1 MQGNESQS
9 SLSCSYT
16 NENVVEFH
24 LHGSPAVVSATL
36 KSLSYLPHFR
46 SADAGEF
53 TQRAFMNGKMSF
65 VEVEALGD
73 LLNAETEIQ
82 RKQAI
87 RGVNGELIDKC
98 WEWRT
103 TLMHSLASAETV
115 LDFSDDVDDESIQ
128 LADATKDLSRI
139 REEMQTLLAGFDRGQ
154 LIKNGIRVTLCGPPN
169 AGKSSLLNELVGSDV
184 AIVSSVPGTTR
195 DVLKVD
201 LNLDGYKVILQDTAG
216 LHVSGDEIEREGMN
230 RAVNA
235 AEESLFQLVIVDVTS
250 DVCSEVD
257 SIFKQVK
264 QKKPIVVLNKTDLVD
279 DKTVAVKRDLLEKRF
294 PEVLSVIPISCK
306 LSSQVARVTNQL
318 AAYVKKELE
327 TTEAEN
333 TDLITRERQRNCL
346 QQCILSLSNCI
357 KEPLV
362 DLQAEELRMCLKSL
376 ARLTGEVDIEEILDI
391 VFSDFCIG
399 K

>member
-1 MQGNESQS
+1 MYQQF
-9 SLSCSYT
+9 SLKCSYT
-16 NENVVEFH
+16 NEHVVEFH
-24 LHGSPAVVSATL
+24 LHGSPAVVSAVL
-36 KSLSYLPHFR
+36 KSLSRFPHFR

-53 TQRAFMNGKMSF
+53 TKRAFMNGKMSF

-73 LLNAETEIQ
+73 LLNSETEIQ
-82 RKQAI
+82 RKQAM

-103 TLMHSLASAETV
+103 ALMHSLANAETV
-115 LDFSDDVDDESIQ
+115 IDFSDDVDDESIQ
-128 LADATKDLSRI
+128 LADATKDLCKI

-154 LIKNGIRVTLCGPPN
+154 LIKNGIPVTLCGPPN
-169 AGKSSLLNELVGSDV
+169 AGKSSLLNKLVGSNV
-184 AIVSSVPGTTR
+184 AIVSSIPGTTR

-216 LHVSGDEIEREGMN
+216 LHSSGDEIEREGMN
-230 RAVNA
+230 RAVTA
-235 AEESLFQLVIVDVTS
+235 AEKSLFQMVIVDVTR
-250 DVCSEVD
+250 DVCSDVE
-257 SIFKQVK
+257 SIFERVK
-264 QKKPIVVLNKTDLVD
+264 QKKAIVILNKTDLVD
-279 DKTVAVKRDLLEKRF
+279 EKTVVAKKMLLEKCF
-294 PEVLSVIPISCK
+294 PEVLNVIPISCK
-306 LSSQVARVTNQL
+306 ESSQVEKVTSHL
-318 AAYVKKELE
+318 AGYVRNELE
-327 TTEAEN
+327 LKEMEN

-357 KEPLV
+357 KESFV
-362 DLQAEELRMCLKSL
+362 DLQAEELRTCLKSL